1 MKEPKSLETVTLTFD
16 MYLQAKEEKLI
27 LPKFFYVNC
36 LGDYVFIK
44 TRDRAKAQAF
54 IDEECG
60 KGKYKVRTF
69 VQDGSEAGDASCRAT
84 ETRRGQAKG
93 RNEMFGVPRWLK

>member
-1 MKEPKSLETVTLTFD
+1 MKEPKPIETITLTFTE
-16 MYLQAKEEKLI
+16 YNQAKEDRKI

-60 KGKYKVRTF
+60 AGKYRVRTL
-69 VQDGSEAGDASCRAT
+69 VQAGAASGDATCRAT
-84 ETRRGQAKG
+84 ATRKGQHVA
-93 RNEMFGVPRWLK
+93 NTSFGIPHTLR

>member
-1 MKEPKSLETVTLTFD
+1 MKEPKPIETVTLTFD
-16 MYLQAKEEKLI
+16 MYLQAKEEKLT

-60 KGKYKVRTF
+60 AGKYKVRTYT
-69 VQDGSEAGDASCRAT
+69 QDGAASGDATCRAT
-84 ETRRGQAKG
+84 ETRRGQAKY
-93 RNEMFGVPRWLK
+93 RNENFGLLYK

>member
-1 MKEPKSLETVTLTFD
+1 MPEPKPIETITLTFTE
-16 MYLQAKEEKLI
+16 YNQAKEEKKV

-44 TRDRAKAQAF
+44 TRDRTKAQSF

-60 KGKYKVRTF
+60 KGKYRVRSY
-69 VQDGSEAGDASCRAT
+69 VQDGAASGNAT
-84 ETRRGQAKG
+84 CLASETRKGQHV
-93 RNEMFGVPRWLK
+93 RNQNFGIPSSLR

>member
-1 MKEPKSLETVTLTFD
+1 MSEPKQIETITLTFTE
-16 MYLQAKEEKLI
+16 YNQAKEEKKV

-36 LGDYVFIK
+36 LGDYVFLK

-60 KGKYKVRTF
+60 VGKYKVRTF
-69 VQDGSEAGDASCRAT
+69 TQDGATSGDASCRAT

-93 RNEMFGVPRWLK
+93 RNEMFGVPRGLK

>member
-1 MKEPKSLETVTLTFD
+1 MPEPKPIETITLTFTE
-16 MYLQAKEEKLI
+16 YNQAKEEKKV

-36 LGDYVFIK
+36 LGHYVFIK

-60 KGKYKVRTF
+60 KGKYRVRTY
-69 VQDGSEAGDASCRAT
+69 VQDGSESGDASCRAT

-93 RNEMFGVPRWLK
+93 RNEMFGVPRGLK

>member
-1 MKEPKSLETVTLTFD
+1 MPEPKQIETITLTFTE
-16 MYLQAKEEKLI
+16 YNQAKEEKLI

-60 KGKYKVRTF
+60 AGKYRVRTY
-69 VQDGSEAGDASCRAT
+69 VQDGAASGEATCRAT
-84 ETRRGQAKG
+84 STRRGQHVA
-93 RNEMFGVPRWLK
+93 NTSFGIPHTLR

>member
-1 MKEPKSLETVTLTFD
+1 MTKPIETITMTFAE
-16 MYLQAKEEKLI
+16 YNQAKEEKKI

-36 LGDYVFIK
+36 LGDYVFLK

-60 KGKYKVRTF
+60 KGKYQIRTYT
-69 VQDGSEAGDASCRAT
+69 QDGAASGDATCRAT
-84 ETRRGQAKG
+84 ETRRGQAKY
-93 RNEMFGVPRWLK
+93 RNENFGLLYK

>member
-1 MKEPKSLETVTLTFD
+1 MKEPKPIETITLTFAE
-16 MYLQAKEEKLI
+16 YNQAKEEKKI

-60 KGKYKVRTF
+60 RGKYRVRTYT
-69 VQDGSEAGDASCRAT
+69 QDGAASGEASCKAT
-84 ETRRGQAKG
+84 ETRRGQAKY
-93 RNEMFGVPRWLK
+93 RNENFGLLYK

>member
-1 MKEPKSLETVTLTFD
+1 MSTSKPIETVALTFTE
-16 MYLQAKEEKLI
+16 YNQAKEEKKV

-36 LGDYVFIK
+36 LGEYVFIK

-69 VQDGSEAGDASCRAT
+69 VQDGAASGDATCRAT
-84 ETRRGQAKG
+84 STRRGQHVA
-93 RNEMFGVPRWLK
+93 NTSFGIPNSLR

>member
-1 MKEPKSLETVTLTFD
+1 MKEPKPIETITLTFTE
-16 MYLQAKEEKLI
+16 YNQAKEEKKI

-36 LGDYVFIK
+36 LGDYVFLK

-60 KGKYKVRTF
+60 KGKYRVRSY
-69 VQDGSEAGDASCRAT
+69 VQDGTASGDATCRAT

-93 RNEMFGVPRWLK
+93 RNEMFGVPRGIK

>member
-1 MKEPKSLETVTLTFD
+1 MPEPKQIETITLTFD
-16 MYLQAKEEKLI
+16 MYLQAKEEKLT

-36 LGDYVFIK
+36 LGDYVFLK

-60 KGKYKVRTF
+60 AGKYRVRTY
-69 VQDGSEAGDASCRAT
+69 VQDGAASGEATCRAT
-84 ETRRGQAKG
+84 STRRGQHVA
-93 RNEMFGVPRWLK
+93 NTSFGIPHTLR

>member
-1 MKEPKSLETVTLTFD
+1 MPTPKPIETVTLTFD
-16 MYLQAKEEKLI
+16 MYLQAKENKLS

-36 LGDYVFIK
+36 LGDYIFIK

-60 KGKYKVRTF
+60 KGKYKVRSY
-69 VQDGSEAGDASCRAT
+69 VQDGAASSEATCRAT
-84 ETRRGQAKG
+84 ATRKGQHVA
-93 RNEMFGVPRWLK
+93 NTSFGIPTSLR

>member
-1 MKEPKSLETVTLTFD
+1 MPEPKSLETVTLTFD

-36 LGDYVFIK
+36 LGDYVFLK

-60 KGKYKVRTF
+60 KGKYRVRSC
-69 VQDGSEAGDASCRAT
+69 VQDGVASGDATCRAT
-84 ETRRGQAKG
+84 ETRRGQAKY
-93 RNEMFGVPRWLK
+93 RNETFGLLYK

>member
-1 MKEPKSLETVTLTFD
+1 MKEPKPIETVTLTFD
-16 MYLQAKEEKLI
+16 MYLQAKEDKLI

-60 KGKYKVRTF
+60 KGKYKVRTYT
-69 VQDGSEAGDASCRAT
+69 QDGATSGDATCRAT
-84 ETRRGQAKG
+84 ETRRGQAKY
-93 RNEMFGVPRWLK
+93 RNENFGLLYK

>member
-1 MKEPKSLETVTLTFD
+1 MKEPKPIETVTLTFD
-16 MYLQAKEEKLI
+16 MYLQAKEEKLT

-36 LGDYVFIK
+36 LGDYVFLK

-60 KGKYKVRTF
+60 KGKYQVRSY
-69 VQDGSEAGDASCRAT
+69 VQDGVASGDATCRAT
-84 ETRRGQAKG
+84 ATRKGQHVANTSFGIFKG
-93 RNEMFGVPRWLK
+93 LK

>member
-1 MKEPKSLETVTLTFD
+1 MPEPKPIETVTLTFD
-16 MYLQAKEEKLI
+16 MYLQAKEEKKV

-36 LGDYVFIK
+36 LGDYVFLK

-60 KGKYKVRTF
+60 AGKYKVRTL
-69 VQDGSEAGDASCRAT
+69 VQDGAASGEATCRAT
-84 ETRRGQAKG
+84 STRRGQHVANQNFGIFKG
-93 RNEMFGVPRWLK
+93 LK